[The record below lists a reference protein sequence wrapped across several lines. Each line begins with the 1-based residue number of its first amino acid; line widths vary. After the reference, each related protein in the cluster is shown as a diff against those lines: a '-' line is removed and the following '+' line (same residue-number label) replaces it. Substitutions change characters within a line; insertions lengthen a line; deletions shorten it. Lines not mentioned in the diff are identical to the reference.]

1 MGVPELD
8 DLTIGGLVMGGG
20 IETTSHKYGLFQSIC
35 KAYELVLS
43 DGSVIWCDKDNN
55 NEVFSSIPFSYGTF
69 GFLTAVDIDI
79 VPYKPFLKHTYHP
92 TNSLKEA
99 VDLLEKFSNDPEID
113 TVEGI
118 VYTETQSVV
127 MSGRFV
133 QETTDNHEV
142 NRIGLWYKPWF
153 YTHVESFLTK
163 RKQENV
169 KEDEFTEYIPTIDY
183 FHRHNRAY
191 FWLIKNQLSC
201 VNDLWFRYLLGWT
214 MPPKFSLLK
223 FLRSTMEGGADKGPT
238 DFCLQ
243 DYGIE
248 ISKLESLIKFTIQET
263 EVFPIWLCPARK
275 ISPKEIQHLTVCPSD
290 ALYFDVG
297 IYGHS
302 PKKGFHKVE
311 CQKRIEKWLLQNE
324 GFVALYGE
332 TELTKEQFYEM
343 FEDARNHYDRLRK
356 KYDCEDAFPHV
367 YNKISR
373 LGKIKNGSLFIILL
387 LDYIIVVCLTLII
400 TSWRINCILE

>member
-1 MGVPELD
+1 
-8 DLTIGGLVMGGG
+8 LTIGGLVMGGG

-35 KAYELVLS
+35 KAYELILS

-55 NEVFSSIPFSYGTF
+55 NELFSSIPFSYGTF

-79 VPYKPFLKHTYHP
+79 VPYKPILKHTYHP
-92 TNSLKEA
+92 TSTLEEA
-99 VDLLEKFSNDPEID
+99 VNLLEKFSNDPDID

-118 VYTETQSVV
+118 VFTKTQSVV
-127 MSGRFV
+127 MSGKFV
-133 QETTDNHEV
+133 EEAPDNHEV

-153 YTHVESFLTK
+153 YTHVESFLSK
-163 RKQENV
+163 IQR
-169 KEDEFTEYIPTIDY
+169 EDVTEEQLTEYIPTIDY
-183 FHRHNRAY
+183 FHRHNKAY
-191 FWLIKNQLSC
+191 FWLVKNQLSC
-201 VNDLWFRYLLGWT
+201 VNDLWFRYLFGWS

-248 ISKLESLIKFTIQET
+248 ISKLESLIEFTIKET

-275 ISPKEIQHLTVCPSD
+275 ICPKEIQHLTTCPSD

-302 PKKGFHKVE
+302 PKQGFHKVD

-332 TELTKEQFYEM
+332 TELTKEEFYEM
-343 FEDARNHYDRLRK
+343 FEDAKNHYDRLRK
-356 KYDCEDAFPHV
+356 KYDCENAFPHV
-367 YNKISR
+367 YTKISK
-373 LGKIKNGSLFIILL
+373 LGRN
-387 LDYIIVVCLTLII
+387 
-400 TSWRINCILE
+400 